1 MAGPMY
7 STQRPRWS
15 ELHPWESPGFAA
27 GEVWAKHAHSA
38 VASQS
43 CPHSCTVSIQL
54 LKAFHGCGLLPL
66 ASRQ

>member
-1 MAGPMY
+1 MASPMY
-7 STQRPRWS
+7 STQRPLPIA
-15 ELHPWESPGFAA
+15 LHPEETPGFAA

-54 LKAFHGCGLLPL
+54 LAVLHGCELRPL